1 MRSIR
6 ILVTAACCAL
16 QPSLVAGQEAARFEL
31 FADCGPIGLA
41 VGNLSEDAAEIGLT
55 ESSIR
60 DAAESRLR
68 SARLYSEA
76 SDQYLYV
83 NVTVVGHAF
92 AVNLRYKKRV
102 LDPLSGL
109 GGFAT
114 TWNSGGTGTHGRD
127 PGFILSGVSQHL
139 DRFLVEFLR
148 VNEASCGKR

>member
-6 ILVTAACCAL
+6 ILVAAACCAL
-16 QPSLVAGQEAARFEL
+16 QPSLATGQEAGRFEL
-31 FADCGPIGLA
+31 FTDCGPMGL
-41 VGNLSEDAAEIGLT
+41 VVEDLPEDAAGIGLT
-55 ESSIR
+55 EDSIR
-60 DAAESRLR
+60 AAAESRLR

-83 NVTVVGHAF
+83 NVNVSGHA
-92 AVNLRYKKRV
+92 VNISLEYNKRV

-114 TWNSGGTGTHGRD
+114 TWNSGAISAYGRD
-127 PGFILSGVSQHL
+127 QGFILSGVSQHL

-148 VNEASCGKR
+148 VNETSCGKR